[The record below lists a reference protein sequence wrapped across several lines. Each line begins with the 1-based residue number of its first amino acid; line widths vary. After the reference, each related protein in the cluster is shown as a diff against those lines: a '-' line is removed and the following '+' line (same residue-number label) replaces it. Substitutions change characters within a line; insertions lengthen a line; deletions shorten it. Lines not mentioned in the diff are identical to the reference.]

1 MSKANVLF
9 TFDGVNLTIQCT
21 INDKMKDI
29 CKTYSTKINKNMNS
43 LLFLYEGNKVNFD
56 LNFKEQTNVTDRNN
70 HEMKILVS
78 ECDEKNNL
86 NSEKLDEIIL
96 SNNKI
101 EKNIID
107 IKLQKDNI
115 IKTSSNNSFNTQ
127 LNNNEKIN
135 NLLSDR
141 INTKNNNKILEK
153 IKSIYFFRILFS
165 HLEEKIKLKI
175 IKYNK
180 KLQNNI
186 DIKLNNYKFYT
197 EKYIIYENKFKGKEY
212 YGYSNNLLFEG
223 EYINGEKNGKGKE
236 YHYNSK
242 LKFEGEYLNDKKI
255 GKGKEYYENGKLLF
269 EGEYLNGS

>member
-9 TFDGVNLTIQCT
+9 TLDGVNLTVQCT
-21 INDKMKDI
+21 TNDKMKDI

-43 LLFLYEGNKVNFD
+43 LLFLYEGNKINFD
-56 LNFKEQTNVTDRNN
+56 LSFKEQTNITDRNN
-70 HEMKILVS
+70 HEMKIFVS

-135 NLLSDR
+135 NLL
-141 INTKNNNKILEK
+141 
-153 IKSIYFFRILFS
+153 
-165 HLEEKIKLKI
+165 
-175 IKYNK
+175 
-180 KLQNNI
+180 
-186 DIKLNNYKFYT
+186 
-197 EKYIIYENKFKGKEY
+197 
-212 YGYSNNLLFEG
+212 
-223 EYINGEKNGKGKE
+223 
-236 YHYNSK
+236 
-242 LKFEGEYLNDKKI
+242 
-255 GKGKEYYENGKLLF
+255 
-269 EGEYLNGS
+269 